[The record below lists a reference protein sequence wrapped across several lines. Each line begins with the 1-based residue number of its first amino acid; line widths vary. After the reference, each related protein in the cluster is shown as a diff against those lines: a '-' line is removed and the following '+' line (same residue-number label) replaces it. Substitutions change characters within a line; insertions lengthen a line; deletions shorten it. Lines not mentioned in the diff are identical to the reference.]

1 TVRVIEAG
9 HPIPDRAGEEGAREI
24 LALTRRAREDDLL
37 IGLWSGGGSALLPAP
52 LPGIT
57 LAQKKRVTGLLLK
70 SGAAITEINTVR
82 KHLSQIKGGRLAAA
96 SSATMVN
103 LILSDVVGDRLD
115 VIASGPTVPD
125 PTRFSDAIE
134 ILKRYRLWAK
144 IGSPVRNVLN
154 EGKEGRREETPKP
167 GHPRWRRIHHLL
179 IGNGE
184 LAVKAAARLIEEI
197 GCRPKILTSSLVG
210 EAREAGKVWS
220 ALAKE
225 EHRKRK
231 RGDRPVCLLAGG
243 ETTVTVRG
251 SGRGGRCQEFAL
263 SAALSISDLPGI
275 TVAAFSTDG
284 TDGPTDAA
292 GAIADG
298 ETCLRGERKNLDAL
312 RCLNENNAYAFFN
325 ALGGLIR
332 TGPTRNHLN
341 DLYLALIG

>member
-154 EGKEGRREETPKP
+154 EG
-167 GHPRWRRIHHLL
+167 
-179 IGNGE
+179 
-184 LAVKAAARLIEEI
+184 
-197 GCRPKILTSSLVG
+197 
-210 EAREAGKVWS
+210 
-220 ALAKE
+220 
-225 EHRKRK
+225 
-231 RGDRPVCLLAGG
+231 
-243 ETTVTVRG
+243 
-251 SGRGGRCQEFAL
+251 
-263 SAALSISDLPGI
+263 
-275 TVAAFSTDG
+275 
-284 TDGPTDAA
+284 
-292 GAIADG
+292 
-298 ETCLRGERKNLDAL
+298 
-312 RCLNENNAYAFFN
+312 
-325 ALGGLIR
+325 
-332 TGPTRNHLN
+332 
-341 DLYLALIG
+341 